1 MQGRG
6 RRWMKL
12 KNLFANSYSR
22 RFFTFI
28 FSLILI
34 QICVLFLVILYG
46 RLSLDIQ
53 IDSVADNILEVFDN
67 YLADVTG
74 QADTDMR
81 SVISNFSKVS
91 LLSNSNENSRIIAA
105 SSLMLSMNSRLG
117 DNGQTDAYIIY
128 NGPYD
133 MFLLSRSSR
142 LGYSQTKGLQE
153 YVRQMKD
160 VGTPSDIWM
169 IETIGDDRY
178 LLRYSEYNDCVF
190 LSAFLVETLASLSP
204 YHEVFDETQR
214 LFLWNGE
221 ERITTV
227 GNEEDFGEQRVYA
240 KEKNTVIPNITVVY
254 EKKYGRDGFGGS
266 VLSMIVLICVCA
278 LLVIW
283 LFLRYMD
290 QEVIRPADELIKTAV
305 IVSKGD
311 YGYKAVVT
319 CQNEEFRKLAEAV
332 NHMIETIIRQRIA
345 SYEQIIERKEME
357 LKCLQ
362 MQIRPHYFLNAL
374 STISSMSY
382 NGENEK
388 IRQFSASFSKHIRYR
403 FTAGFHTVLLSRE
416 IESLNAYIACQEL
429 LYPDCLYTYFDIS
442 QEALDWKIPQMLLH
456 TFVENVYKHTVSLDK
471 MVSLFLHAEVAEREG
486 EKILYLVVE
495 DDGCGFGKEGIDRIN
510 HFVREERSRGERIG
524 LLNIAWM
531 LRLLYHR
538 QDLLLISNRSSG
550 GSRIEVWIP
559 SDRIFPLCGE
569 KDEDK
574 EETDESIDR
583 G

>member
-1 MQGRG
+1 
-6 RRWMKL
+6 MKL

-204 YHEVFDETQR
+204 YHEAF
-214 LFLWNGE
+214 
-221 ERITTV
+221 I
-227 GNEEDFGEQRVYA
+227 
-240 KEKNTVIPNITVVY
+240 
-254 EKKYGRDGFGGS
+254 S
-266 VLSMIVLICVCA
+266 VE
-278 LLVIW
+278 W
-283 LFLRYMD
+283 
-290 QEVIRPADELIKTAV
+290 
-305 IVSKGD
+305 
-311 YGYKAVVT
+311 
-319 CQNEEFRKLAEAV
+319 
-332 NHMIETIIRQRIA
+332 
-345 SYEQIIERKEME
+345 
-357 LKCLQ
+357 
-362 MQIRPHYFLNAL
+362 
-374 STISSMSY
+374 
-382 NGENEK
+382 
-388 IRQFSASFSKHIRYR
+388 
-403 FTAGFHTVLLSRE
+403 
-416 IESLNAYIACQEL
+416 
-429 LYPDCLYTYFDIS
+429 
-442 QEALDWKIPQMLLH
+442 
-456 TFVENVYKHTVSLDK
+456 
-471 MVSLFLHAEVAEREG
+471 
-486 EKILYLVVE
+486 
-495 DDGCGFGKEGIDRIN
+495 
-510 HFVREERSRGERIG
+510 RGT
-524 LLNIAWM
+524 
-531 LRLLYHR
+531 HH
-538 QDLLLISNRSSG
+538 D
-550 GSRIEVWIP
+550 
-559 SDRIFPLCGE
+559 CGE
-569 KDEDK
+569 
-574 EETDESIDR
+574 
-583 G
+583 